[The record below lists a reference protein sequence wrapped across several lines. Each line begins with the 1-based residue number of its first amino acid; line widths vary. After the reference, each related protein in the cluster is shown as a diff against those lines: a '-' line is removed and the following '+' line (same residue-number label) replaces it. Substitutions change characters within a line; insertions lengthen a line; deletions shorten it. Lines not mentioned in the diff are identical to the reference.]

1 MNKKSAF
8 FCLALI
14 IVLANTLLVNAASA
28 PAINTTKEKEQVD
41 KAYNWLLSVTD
52 ENISSMSTEDIAF
65 SMLALSFDSQ
75 RAENGKNA
83 LMDRSNDGK
92 CWPKDSCKVKDTALS
107 FLALSRIGED
117 TSGIEEWLNQ
127 QNGTPTDLVWYV
139 QIDSANEAKCTI
151 SYNDK
156 DYNTTLKADKKL
168 DKAAGSCLMLSDG
181 NYWYKISSACHD
193 KTFTISCDPDFIATL
208 FYKKPGSN
216 TVYISS
222 DTKKES
228 AKGSVDLRINAVC
241 LKSSGVCD
249 YEGTAWASLALV
261 KKQSIST
268 FLPYLVGYA
277 DKNARFIPNAFLY
290 ILTGQE
296 DYAKALIGMQKR
308 SGYWQVDSP
317 YSKYYDTALALLAL
331 QQYNDEKKDA
341 AKNWILNE
349 QVKSGTD
356 AGSWGSNKKD
366 TSFILYALWEKESV
380 YLPPNQKLIC
390 TDAGYYCLPSYE
402 CRGEI
407 IRQYECSGR
416 DVCCDKK
423 FETPERTCSD
433 MGGKICDDGKRCAGT
448 SESAKDGWC
457 CMGDCEELQVN
468 ECEDK
473 GYICRTS
480 CYDEEEKKSYE
491 CTGGRICCQEK
502 GFAPLIKNKS
512 KWWIWILLLL
522 LIMGG
527 AAAYYYFFMEKKGGG
542 KKAPPKPFFT
552 PSMPERKILRSAAP
566 PAIRPSLLTPAR
578 RAAFP
583 LGLRS
588 NKTNKQV
595 DETLSKLRKITE
607 GK

>member
-1 MNKKSAF
+1 MDRKAAF

-14 IVLANTLLVNAASA
+14 IVLANTLLVNAAQTV
-28 PAINTTKEKEQVD
+28 PIINSTKEKEQVD
-41 KAYNWLLSVTD
+41 KAYNWLLSVAD
-52 ENISSMSTEDIAF
+52 KDMSSMSAEDIAF

-75 RAENGKNA
+75 RAGNGKNA
-83 LMDRSNDGK
+83 LMEKSNDGK
-92 CWPKDSCKVKDTALS
+92 CWPKDSCKVRDTALS
-107 FLALSRIGED
+107 LLALSRMGED
-117 TSGIEEWLNQ
+117 TSNIEEWLNQ
-127 QNGTPTDLVWYV
+127 QNGTPTDLTWYV

-151 SYNDK
+151 SYDNR
-156 DYNTTLKADKKL
+156 DYNVTLASSKKI

-181 NYWYKISSACHD
+181 NYWYKISSACAD
-193 KTFTISCDPDFIATL
+193 KTFIISCDPDFIATL

-216 TVYISS
+216 TIYISS

-228 AKGSVDLRINAVC
+228 AKGSVDLKINAVC

-261 KKQSIST
+261 KKQSIAT

-277 DKNARFIPNAFLY
+277 DKNARFMPNAFLY

-308 SGYWQVDSP
+308 NGYWQADSP
-317 YSKYYDTALALLAL
+317 YDKYYDTALSLLAL
-331 QQYNDEKKDA
+331 QQYSDEKKDV

-390 TDAGYYCLPSYE
+390 TDADYYCLPSYE

-407 IRQYECSGR
+407 ISRYECPGR
-416 DVCCDKK
+416 EVCCSKK

-433 MGGKICDDGKRCAGT
+433 MGGKICDVERRCTGT

-457 CMGDCEELQVN
+457 CMGDCEELQVD
-468 ECEDK
+468 ECEEK
-473 GYICRTS
+473 GHTCRTS
-480 CYDEEEKKSYE
+480 CYNEEEKNSYE
-491 CTGGRICCQEK
+491 CTGGRICCEK
-502 GFAPLIKNKS
+502 VVSAIKNKGR
-512 KWWIWILLLL
+512 WWIWILLLL
-522 LIMGG
+522 LIIGG

-542 KKAPPKPFFT
+542 KKAPPKPFFA
-552 PSMPERKILRSAAP
+552 PSMPERRMISSHAL
-566 PAIRPSLLTPAR
+566 PATRPSVLTPVR
-578 RAAFP
+578 RTAFP
-583 LGLRS
+583 LALRS

-595 DETLSKLRKITE
+595 DETLSKLKRITE